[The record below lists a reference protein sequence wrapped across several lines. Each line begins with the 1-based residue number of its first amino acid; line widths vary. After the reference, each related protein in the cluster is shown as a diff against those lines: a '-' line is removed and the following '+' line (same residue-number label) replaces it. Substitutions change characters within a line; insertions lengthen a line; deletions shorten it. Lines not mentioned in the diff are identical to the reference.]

1 MVILRVVRAAV
12 LTGFL
17 AAAFLL
23 LVVVGSAVATDGVA
37 VSPSCTAPLTQCV
50 PARIT
55 LVGDATVLAAQTE
68 TTRAPAQ
75 NTGSVVQKTGPAAA
89 ATARTID
96 IIVVASL
103 AALALWV
110 WVRNASTRKGH

>member
-1 MVILRVVRAAV
+1 MALRVVRATV

-17 AAAFLL
+17 AVAFLL
-23 LVVVGSAVATDGVA
+23 LVVVGSASATDDVA
-37 VSPSCTAPLTQCV
+37 VSPAYSTS
-50 PARIT
+50 PAGIT
-55 LVGDATVLAAQTE
+55 LVGNVTVVAAQTDVS
-68 TTRAPAQ
+68 TPPAQ
-75 NTGSVVQKTGPAAA
+75 NTGAVVQKTGPAAA